1 MAVEGGQLVEPS
13 GAFDYVVDLGPGELR
28 PGLINA
34 HDHLHRNHLPRLG
47 SPPYSNAYVWGE
59 DLHTRWGEAMARLSG
74 VPRRDALLFGALK
87 NLVAGVTTAVH
98 HDPWQ
103 PEFSDSFPLRIA
115 RVRVVNSVRFESEL
129 YHERLIEALNALPES
144 MFQPGQAVYTYCAAA
159 AAHYRE
165 HAQQIKDWYHVT
177 AYGGKEPDQWAGRS
191 LSTN

>member
-1 MAVEGGQLVEPS
+1 MNDKPDAVGRLRGAYKDLQLAIRDIAEERLSEVWFGEWSTKDMMAHLASRDEMAVEDVKRVGRGHIPCLA
-13 GAFDYVVDLGPGELR
+13 AFKVQDAD
-28 PGLINA
+28 
-34 HDHLHRNHLPRLG
+34 RL
-47 SPPYSNAYVWGE
+47 NEFLLA
-59 DLHTRWGEAMARLSG
+59 
-74 VPRRDALLFGALK
+74 PRRRWP
-87 NLVAGVTTAVH
+87 LV
-98 HDPWQ
+98 Q
-103 PEFSDSFPLRIA
+103 
-115 RVRVVNSVRFESEL
+115 VRFESEL